1 MKEYLAEIKILDVPD
16 LASRLWNADETGFS
30 LAVASRCVLARRGS
44 KTVHETV
51 GGTGREYV
59 TVLGCGSADGSRL
72 SPYILYKGVNLYR
85 RLMANGLAGT
95 LYSVSKSG
103 WMESDNFLQWF
114 LKLFVPTVNHLLS
127 NGPVVLFVDGH
138 QSHISLQLVNTA
150 KTKGIHLYCLP
161 PHTTH
166 ILQPLDVGVYGP
178 VKQAWKAIMKDY
190 KTNIAAN
197 VTKEA
202 FPGMQLVNC

>member
-1 MKEYLAEIKILDVPD
+1 MRKFLAEIKIDDAPD

-30 LAVASRCVLARRGS
+30 LAVSSRCVLARRGS
-44 KTVHETV
+44 KAIHETA

-72 SPYILYKGVNLYR
+72 SPYILYKGINLYGR
-85 RLMANGLAGT
+85 WTVSGLAGT

-103 WMESDNFLQWF
+103 WMEADNFLQWF
-114 LKLFVPTVNHLLS
+114 LKLFVPSVTHLLS
-127 NGPVVLFVDGH
+127 KGPVVLFVDGH
-138 QSHISLQLVNTA
+138 QSHISLQLVKTA
-150 KTKGIHLYCLP
+150 KENGIHLYCLP

-178 VKQAWKAIMKDY
+178 VKQAWKKILKDY
-190 KTNIAAN
+190 KTETLAAN

-202 FPGMQLVNC
+202 LPGS

>member
-1 MKEYLAEIKILDVPD
+1 MKEYLAEIKILDHAPD

-30 LAVASRCVLARRGS
+30 IAVVSRRVLARRGS
-44 KTVHETV
+44 KIVHETA

-85 RLMANGLAGT
+85 RWTANGLAGT

-127 NGPVVLFVDGH
+127 NGSVVLFVDAWASI
-138 QSHISLQLVNTA
+138 SHLSPISQHCKEEGNTFV
-150 KTKGIHLYCLP
+150 LP
-161 PHTTH
+161 SSSYNPH
-166 ILQPLDVGVYGP
+166 
-178 VKQAWKAIMKDY
+178 
-190 KTNIAAN
+190 IAA
-197 VTKEA
+197 
-202 FPGMQLVNC
+202 FRCWCLWSC